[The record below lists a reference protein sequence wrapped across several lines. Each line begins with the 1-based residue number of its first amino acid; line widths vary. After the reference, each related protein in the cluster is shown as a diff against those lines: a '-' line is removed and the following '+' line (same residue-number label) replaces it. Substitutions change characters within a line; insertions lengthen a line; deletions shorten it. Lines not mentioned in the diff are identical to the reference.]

1 MLSSDT
7 SALWL
12 TGRYFRLP
20 FSCPPFSC
28 PFSGSIC
35 KSFAAAVT
43 LGLLA
48 RRIHVG
54 ERVLARRDAETHVSP
69 ARRHRQWVL
78 AALETFETRLL
89 GYAARLLHGDE
100 EAARDVV
107 QHAFLRLCDQ
117 KEREIGP
124 HLAPWLF
131 TVCRNRAMD
140 VIRERCRREEMEGV
154 HKANGHAAASAERDP
169 AAAAEDDD
177 LHAELR
183 TLLARL
189 PAAQQEAIDLWAQGL
204 AYREIAE
211 VLKRAEVGVRVLVHR
226 GLKCLR
232 EHPRVRKWLD
242 DSEPRQVNKAETT
255 GILGTGK

>member
-1 MLSSDT
+1 MQ
-7 SALWL
+7 
-12 TGRYFRLP
+12 
-20 FSCPPFSC
+20 
-28 PFSGSIC
+28 
-35 KSFAAAVT
+35 
-43 LGLLA
+43 
-48 RRIHVG
+48 
-54 ERVLARRDAETHVSP
+54 P
-69 ARRHRQWVL
+69 AQRHRQWVL
-78 AALETFETRLL
+78 AALESFETRLL

-117 KEREIGP
+117 REKEVGP

-140 VIRERCRREEMEGV
+140 LIRERCRREELEGV

-177 LHAELR
+177 LHAALR
-183 TLLARL
+183 LLLVKL

-211 VLKRAEVGVRVLVHR
+211 VLGRGEVGVRVLVHR
-226 GLKCLR
+226 GLKNLR
-232 EHPRVRKWLD
+232 EHPRVRKWLEEG
-242 DSEPRQVNKAETT
+242 EPRAAGERTGKPTT
-255 GILGTGK
+255 GRLRTERCG